1 MGQETG
7 NSVGGL
13 LECSAKEITVAVN
26 TSDRHNETDNKAITL
41 FVHRGSVVVVVHG
54 NAPTRLLR
62 SLTDLRLGLLFSR
75 PFSYLL
81 PPPALASFHAA
92 LRVVG
97 FWEISLYQASVLA
110 CMHQSARGASGQQRM
125 PSRKKAETQTERS
138 HGVWLPNVRS
148 W

>member
-62 SLTDLRLGLLFSR
+62 SLTDLGFGLLFSR
-75 PFSYLL
+75 PLSYLL

-92 LRVVG
+92 PRVVG
-97 FWEISLYQASVLA
+97 FWEISLYQASG
-110 CMHQSARGASGQQRM
+110 ARMRA
-125 PSRKKAETQTERS
+125 PICTWCERS
-138 HGVWLPNVRS
+138 AEDALQEEGRDSNGEKPQYMASERS
-148 W
+148 

>member
-54 NAPTRLLR
+54 NATTRRLR

-75 PFSYLL
+75 SLSYLL

-92 LRVVG
+92 PRVVG
-97 FWEISLYQASVLA
+97 FWELSLYQASSA
-110 CMHQSARGASGQQRM
+110 RMRAPICTWCKQSAEDALQEEGRDSNGEKPRCTASKC
-125 PSRKKAETQTERS
+125 S
-138 HGVWLPNVRS
+138 
-148 W
+148 